1 MSHTLSYKDD
11 SGIWLNNANVA
22 DLIENLLR
30 RAKNGPT
37 SSDQREDIE
46 RFGQLWENGSLWP
59 GRCLAVDVP
68 EGTLGRSL
76 T

>member
-30 RAKNGPT
+30 RAKDSPA

-46 RFGQLWENGSLWP
+46 WFGQLWENGSLWP
-59 GRCLAVDVP
+59 GVVWTCPA
-68 EGTLGRSL
+68 TSKS
-76 T
+76 